1 MALTHYLE
9 NLLNFV
15 MFQWVFPN
23 LLHIFVS
30 SLQENYELGDS
41 IWKANADIN
50 PNLGVIAP

>member
-1 MALTHYLE
+1 MALTHYLK

-15 MFQWVFPN
+15 IFLWVFAN